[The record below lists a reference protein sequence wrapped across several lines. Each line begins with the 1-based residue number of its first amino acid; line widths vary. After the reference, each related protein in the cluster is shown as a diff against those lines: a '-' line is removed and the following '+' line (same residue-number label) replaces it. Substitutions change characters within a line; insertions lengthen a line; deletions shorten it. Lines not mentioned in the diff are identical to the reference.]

1 VLIDVNVLA
10 AAYRA
15 DHPQHSAA
23 AKWLREKIDASPA
36 VAELLI
42 TVSIAS
48 GFLRLVTNVRVF
60 AVPAS
65 SAEGVEF
72 LDWLLDSEAVALLK
86 SSDEW
91 VAFRALVLDH
101 ALAVNAI
108 PDAHLAALAI
118 SHSEPFV
125 TFDKGFRKLLPRS
138 LLVLLPSA

>member
-1 VLIDVNVLA
+1 VLLDINVLV

-15 DHPQHSAA
+15 DHPQHAAA

-36 VAELLI
+36 VPELLI

-48 GFLRLVTNVRVF
+48 GFLRLVTNSRIF
-60 AVPAS
+60 GVPAS

-72 LDWLLDSEAVALLK
+72 LDWLLDSGAVAFLK

-91 VAFRALVLDH
+91 AAFRALVLDH
-101 ALAVNAI
+101 ALVVNAI
-108 PDAHLAALAI
+108 PDAHLAGLAM

>member
-1 VLIDVNVLA
+1 VLIDINVLV

-15 DHPQHSAA
+15 DHPQHAVA
-23 AKWLREKIDASPA
+23 AKWLREKIDASPS
-36 VAELLI
+36 VPELLI

-48 GFLRLVTNVRVF
+48 GFLRLVTNARIF

-65 SAEGVEF
+65 SADGVEF
-72 LDWLLDSEAVALLK
+72 LDWLLDSGAAAFLK
-86 SSDEW
+86 SGDEW
-91 VAFRALVLDH
+91 AAFRTLVLDH

-108 PDAHLAALAI
+108 PDAHLAALAM

-138 LLVLLPSA
+138 LLVLLPSE